1 MELEEQSGIDTWR
14 GAAEGG
20 TFLLWRSSMP
30 AVGRGVFLAAGRN
43 GGCFERGAAE
53 IFRGQSFCLVDFGR
67 LPAA

>member
-30 AVGRGVFLAAGRN
+30 AAGGGAFLAVG
-43 GGCFERGAAE
+43 ERVWAA
-53 IFRGQSFCLVDFGR
+53 IRDFLRG
-67 LPAA
+67 